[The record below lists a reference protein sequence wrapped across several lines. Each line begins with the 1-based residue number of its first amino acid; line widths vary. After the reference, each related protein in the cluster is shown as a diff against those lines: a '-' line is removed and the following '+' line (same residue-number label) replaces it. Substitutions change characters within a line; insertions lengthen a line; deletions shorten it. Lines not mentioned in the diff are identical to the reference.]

1 MAPVEYVTSPSGI
14 VHLIDAMAKR
24 TLCGRGVT
32 GPWMQ
37 GDETVSGLAATC
49 EACKAVFDARA

>member
-1 MAPVEYVTSPSGI
+1 
-14 VHLIDAMAKR
+14 MAKR
-24 TLCGRGVT
+24 TLCGRGVA